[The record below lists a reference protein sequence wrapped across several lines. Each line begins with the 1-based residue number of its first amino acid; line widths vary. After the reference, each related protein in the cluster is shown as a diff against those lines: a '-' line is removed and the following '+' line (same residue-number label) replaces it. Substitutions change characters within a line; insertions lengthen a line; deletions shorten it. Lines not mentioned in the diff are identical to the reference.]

1 MSPFFRQTIFVLI
14 AVVVL
19 VATSDSYAV
28 AQTSTE
34 PSPIVK
40 IRKGLPVP
48 VNPDINQARVKAQA
62 CAPATAL
69 RDLEWN
75 NVRALIENGG
85 TLWYDRAIDK
95 GAHMVPKDEGVSVVY
110 GGALWLGGISP
121 DQQLKLA
128 AVKYRWSGNDFWPGP
143 LTNTGEAEVDEFTCQ
158 QYDRFSISYRS
169 DAMRHRQYFDAV
181 ADETVETSF
190 PDGYTIPSYFY
201 DFPAHGNVALGQD
214 YYLAHS

>member
-1 MSPFFRQTIFVLI
+1 MIPFFRQTFFVLI

-19 VATSDSYAV
+19 HATSDSYAV

-85 TLWYDRAIDK
+85 TLC
-95 GAHMVPKDEGVSVVY
+95 
-110 GGALWLGGISP
+110 
-121 DQQLKLA
+121 
-128 AVKYRWSGNDFWPGP
+128 
-143 LTNTGEAEVDEFTCQ
+143 LT
-158 QYDRFSISYRS
+158 
-169 DAMRHRQYFDAV
+169 
-181 ADETVETSF
+181 
-190 PDGYTIPSYFY
+190 GY
-201 DFPAHGNVALGQD
+201 
-214 YYLAHS
+214 